1 MSMFRKIAFVLIA
14 ATVTVGSTAPVTAQ
28 DWDPYTQCMI
38 DHCFG
43 NFQNDPVGYEA
54 CRVWCWRNSGGGN
67 RAQMVA
73 KLD

>member
-1 MSMFRKIAFVLIA
+1 MFRKLGFAMVA
-14 ATVTVGSTAPVTAQ
+14 ATVAFAAPVPVAAQ
-28 DWDPYTQCMI
+28 DWDPYTQCLI

-54 CRVWCWRNSGGGN
+54 CR
-67 RAQMVA
+67 RACARQFPPQAVPPQLQG